1 MAKRERRTL
10 KATFTLDVELVA
22 RLNACATIRNTSRDA
37 LVTGAIEEVCK
48 GLVLFDRAK
57 SAVRSNTSRAMSEV
71 SASSEGSA
79 SESAEPMAAT
89 G

>member
-48 GLVLFDRAK
+48 GLVLFDRGKPGKPSVKADRPDL
-57 SAVRSNTSRAMSEV
+57 ADQARE
-71 SASSEGSA
+71 
-79 SESAEPMAAT
+79 SESIAA
-89 G
+89 